1 MPDPNK
7 GGVLD
12 GKQVNSLL
20 ILRLTLGGFL
30 FLWAIEKFIIPGK
43 AIGIY
48 KNFFFGI
55 IDGTTITYIIGAVL
69 TLMSVAFI
77 IGVYKRWV
85 YLYGFVIHAISVL
98 SSWNRIIDP
107 YGLIEPSG
115 FLEKG
120 DLFRGR
126 PEHLFLASVPVLA
139 GFWLLYVMRDR
150 DTKWCSR
157 FGNVKSGNS

>member
-1 MPDPNK
+1 MPDSNDRRAF
-7 GGVLD
+7 D
-12 GKQVNSLL
+12 GKYAGSLL

-30 FLWAIEKFIIPGK
+30 FLWAIEKFIIPGTV
-43 AIGIY
+43 INIY
-48 KNFFFGI
+48 NNFFFGI
-55 IDGTTITYIIGAVL
+55 IGDNTITYIIGAAL
-69 TLMSVAFI
+69 TVMSVAYI
-77 IGVYKRWV
+77 IGVCKRWV
-85 YLYGFVIHAISVL
+85 YLYGFVIHAVSVL

-115 FLEKG
+115 FLEKS

-139 GFWLLYVMRDR
+139 AFWLLYVMRDR

-157 FGNVKSGNS
+157 FGNGGG

>member
-1 MPDPNK
+1 MSDSNNS
-7 GGVLD
+7 LAFD
-12 GKQVNSLL
+12 GRYLGSLL

-30 FLWAIEKFIIPGK
+30 FLWAIEKFIIPGTVVS
-43 AIGIY
+43 IY
-48 KNFFFGI
+48 RNFFFGI
-55 IDGTTITYIIGAVL
+55 VDGTTITYAIGAVL
-69 TLMSVAFI
+69 TIMSLAYI
-77 IGVYKRWV
+77 IGAYKRWV
-85 YLYGFVIHAISVL
+85 YLYGFIIHAISVA

-120 DLFRGR
+120 DLFRGK

-150 DTKWCSR
+150 DTKWCTR
-157 FGNVKSGNS
+157 FGNDAG